1 MEQVTSRRRLE
12 VGALR
17 PDATREAASGRGRA
31 VRGVASGFTHAR
43 RAVGRLGSW
52 LVRTASD
59 PIGDRLERQR
69 EQDAQMLRRYDRR
82 PIR

>member
-1 MEQVTSRRRLE
+1 MEHVTPRRRLE
-12 VGALR
+12 VGALG
-17 PDATREAASGRGRA
+17 PDVAREAASGGA
-31 VRGVASGFTHAR
+31 VGGAAPGFTHAL
-43 RAVGRLGSW
+43 RAVSRLGSW
-52 LVRTASD
+52 LARTASD